1 MVPEEVILVFTNL
14 NRAPTILHHHQNKKT
29 QHHHQQLPLT
39 CGINT
44 RSPGF
49 TEISIL
55 LPSLSNPPGP
65 TARTLASDSFSTV
78 DSGRKIPEAVF
89 ASALMR
95 WTRMRSRSGASDLME
110 RREVACSGGCQD
122 VCSGGG
128 EEEEEKTDYI
138 PLWII
143 LFSS

>member
-1 MVPEEVILVFTNL
+1 MVSKEVILVLTDL
-14 NRAPTILHHHQNKKT
+14 DRAPTILRR
-29 QHHHQQLPLT
+29 HQQTHTPSPPPQQQEHLT
-39 CGINT
+39 CGIKT

-78 DSGRKIPEAVF
+78 DSGRKIPDAVL

-95 WTRMRSRSGASDLME
+95 WTRMRSRRGARDLME
-110 RREVACSGGCQD
+110 RREVAYSGG
-122 VCSGGG
+122 VC
-128 EEEEEKTDYI
+128 
-138 PLWII
+138 
-143 LFSS
+143 